1 MRQAKGVLG
10 EMLYGQTRKR
20 SNYLVKVTRGMFG
33 VRVSVIKHGGG
44 IMLWG
49 CSTLHKVNEII
60 NITSNQQLDSFNL
73 KTTGCSKTTNI
84 KSDFETDKVTK

>member
-1 MRQAKGVLG
+1 
-10 EMLYGQTRKR
+10 MLYGQTRKR
-20 SNYLVKVTRGMFG
+20 SNYLAKLTRGIFG
-33 VRVSVIKHGGG
+33 VLVPVIKHGGG

-49 CSTLHKVNEII
+49 YFASTLHKVNEII